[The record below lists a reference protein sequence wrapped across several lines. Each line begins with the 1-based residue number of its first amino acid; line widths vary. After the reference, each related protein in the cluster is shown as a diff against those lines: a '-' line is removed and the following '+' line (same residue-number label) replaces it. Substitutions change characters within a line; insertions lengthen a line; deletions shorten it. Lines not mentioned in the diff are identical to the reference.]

1 MKFFTMFRDS
11 ARELKNTQC
20 IVVTGMLIAVYI
32 VLAGIGNIYLIP
44 GVLRINFGFLAL
56 AVIGMLYGPSVAVLA
71 AVPCDIFALL
81 VRGTGGF
88 LPVFTLILMFNG
100 FIYGIFL
107 YGFDAKKSFW
117 ANAKLLIAHGI
128 VVLIGRLVF
137 NTAAQYYYGI
147 IGGADETLFTVISLR
162 VVANII
168 QYPVNV
174 VMLYAVLI
182 PVKAAF
188 PKTIGTSTEKKRKS
202 K

>member
-1 MKFFTMFRDS
+1 MSIFKMFKDS
-11 ARELKNTQC
+11 AKELKSTQC

-32 VLAGIGNIYLIP
+32 VLAGLGNIYIIP

-56 AVIGMLYGPSVAVLA
+56 ATIGMLYGPTVAVIA
-71 AVPCDIFALL
+71 AIPCDLFALF

-107 YGFDAKKSFW
+107 YGFEAKKSFW
-117 ANAKLLIAHGI
+117 ANAKLFIAHGI
-128 VVLIGRLVF
+128 VVVVGRLIF
-137 NTAAQYYYGI
+137 NTAAQYYHGF

-168 QYPVNV
+168 QYPVNII
-174 VMLYAVLI
+174 MLYAILV

-188 PKTIGTSTEKKRKS
+188 PKIIGKQT
-202 K
+202 